1 MGDKGHNEEERPA
14 EIPAWQ
20 LRLRSRQELDDPRGK
35 RGEAVKEVLAM
46 QLTGDFVDEIVCGE
60 LWKL

>member
-46 QLTGDFVDEIVCGE
+46 
-60 LWKL
+60 